1 MAFIP
6 TNFDFPN
13 ATEYDSDLREV
24 LKITKET
31 YDEYNTMYSR
41 FLELDAEFQDIQ
53 TRFDAF
59 EQQLEGLDDYI
70 DEKVREAVAREMVAF
85 TAEFN
90 ALALEIRSEFSTL
103 SSSIDQRFVALTN
116 TLNAKIDVKIAEIDT
131 EFARLRDNIIN
142 QMADIVRR
150 YNVLEEDLRATMA
163 RALAQ
168 YNRFMHE
175 IKEALDAGLLEIEEE
190 IASIES
196 RWLALDAEMQQ
207 KFADLETELRQQIA
221 DDNERNVAR
230 MLYLMEELREENNRK
245 IAELE
250 ARIDALIKEFPLVY
264 NPVKGQ
270 KTDVETAILDV
281 YDADRTH
288 ALTARGYD
296 LIGYTAAGFD
306 AYEFSA
312 LDLDTISR
320 DLFFPTGQCINPFT
334 QKKECVCK
342 VIDYVAREL
351 VGQAITC
358 DEYAAL
364 DLTADDYAAYE
375 ITAYDFK
382 FYSKTI
388 LTA

>member
-1 MAFIP
+1 MGFIP

-13 ATEYDSDLREV
+13 ATLYDSDLREV
-24 LKITKET
+24 LKITRET
-31 YDEYNTMYSR
+31 YDEYNTMYTR
-41 FLELDAEFQDIQ
+41 FTEIDAEFRDIEA
-53 TRFDAF
+53 RFTVF
-59 EQQLEGLDDYI
+59 EERLATLDDEI
-70 DEKVREAVAREMVAF
+70 DEKVRQAVAREMVAF

-90 ALALEIRSEFSTL
+90 ALASELRTEFNALST
-103 SSSIDQRFVALTN
+103 SIDNRFVTLTN
-116 TLNAKIDVKIAEIDT
+116 TLNAKIDRKISEIDT
-131 EFARLRDNIIN
+131 EFAMLSANIIN
-142 QMADIVRR
+142 QMAEIVRR
-150 YNVLEEDLRATMA
+150 YNVLEEDIRQTMQRAEDA
-163 RALAQ
+163 
-168 YNRFMHE
+168 YNRFMRE
-175 IKEALDAGLLEIEEE
+175 LKEAVDAGLLDIANAIRNMEEQF
-190 IASIES
+190 A
-196 RWLALDAEMQQ
+196 ALDAEFRE
-207 KFADLETELRQQIA
+207 KFAELEAELRQKIH
-221 DDNERNVAR
+221 DDNERNLAR

-250 ARIDALIKEFPLVY
+250 ARIDELIKEFPLVY

-288 ALTARGYD
+288 ALTARGLD
-296 LIGYTAAGFD
+296 IIGYTATVFD
-306 AYEFSA
+306 GHEFAA

-320 DLFFPTGQCINPFT
+320 DLFFPPGMCINPFT
-334 QKKECVCK
+334 QRKECVCK

-358 DEYAAL
+358 AEYAAL
-364 DLTADDYAAYE
+364 DLTATAYAAYE